1 MNEFM
6 NLMTIKTAAIGEV
19 NDMFKT
25 FDVDKN
31 GFIDWN
37 ELKVGMQNL
46 VGHELEDSD
55 IDEMMEEADLDGD
68 GRINYAGIDWWYRLF
83 VSINNIDWW
92 YQLMVSNYGIDWL
105 SFPLLNRKSNELKR
119 LTGITCSA
127 WPANSSSF

>member
-68 GRINYAGIDWWYRLF
+68 GRINYAGIDWWYRLM
-83 VSINNIDWW
+83 VSID
-92 YQLMVSNYGIDWL
+92 GID
-105 SFPLLNRKSNELKR
+105 
-119 LTGITCSA
+119 
-127 WPANSSSF
+127 

>member
-1 MNEFM
+1 MEYKKKFFLRKKTPLRYRIRFTENGHLDMNEFM
-6 NLMTIKTAAIGEV
+6 NLMTIKTAAVGEV

-37 ELKVGMQNL
+37 ELKMGMQNL

-68 GRINYAGIDWWYRLF
+68 GRINYAGID
-83 VSINNIDWW
+83 
-92 YQLMVSNYGIDWL
+92 
-105 SFPLLNRKSNELKR
+105 
-119 LTGITCSA
+119 
-127 WPANSSSF
+127 

>member
-1 MNEFM
+1 MILFEKKKPPFRYRIRFTENGHLDMNEFM
-6 NLMTIKTAAIGEV
+6 NLMTIKTAAVGEV

-37 ELKVGMQNL
+37 ELKMGMQNL

-68 GRINYAGIDWWYRLF
+68 GRINYAGID
-83 VSINNIDWW
+83 
-92 YQLMVSNYGIDWL
+92 
-105 SFPLLNRKSNELKR
+105 
-119 LTGITCSA
+119 
-127 WPANSSSF
+127 